1 MGGRDS
7 ADESMFRMY
16 AQAYGECPRM
26 GTLCGQFRSE
36 CASSGVQKQHAIEHR
51 QERYPNLAASQFR
64 FNRTQFCMFSIPF
77 RDGAFDSFQI
87 MICLVSVKQP
97 CP

>member
-1 MGGRDS
+1 MGGREAS
-7 ADESMFRMY
+7 KRKHVRMY
-16 AQAYGECPRM
+16 ARAYGECLFM
-26 GTLCGQFRSE
+26 ETLSGQSRSDY
-36 CASSGVQKQHAIEHR
+36 ASTGVQKQHAIEHS
-51 QERYPNLAASQFR
+51 QKRYPDLAASQFR
-64 FNRTQFCMFSIPF
+64 FKRTQFCMFSIPF